1 MKYRFIENHRSE
13 FRVQKMVKVLDV
25 SRSGYY
31 QWRKRPESTLK
42 MANKTLLI
50 AIEGVYDDFKGR
62 YGSPRIT
69 RELKANNVA
78 CSENRVARLMRQNEI
93 QAKTKRKFKA
103 TTNSRH
109 QLPVAENLV
118 EQNFTANKPDELW
131 TSDITYV
138 WTEQGWLY
146 LAVVLDVCCR
156 RIVGWATSHRITQ
169 NLVLNALKQALWQR
183 KIEPGLMFHSDRG
196 SQYASESVKE
206 LLAKH
211 RITQSMSGKGNCY
224 DNAIT
229 EAFFK
234 TLKSELVYWEKYE
247 TTQQAHSSLF
257 EYIEFFYNQKT
268 MHSSINYLSPV
279 DYEKTFFTT

>member
-1 MKYRFIENHRSE
+1 MKYRFIETHRSE

-31 QWRKRPESTLK
+31 QWRKRPESTLTK
-42 MANKTLLI
+42 ANKTLLI

-69 RELKANNVA
+69 RELKANDIA

-146 LAVVLDVCCR
+146 LAVILDVCCR

-169 NLVLNALKQALWQR
+169 DLVLNALKQAFWQR
-183 KIEPGLMFHSDRG
+183 KIEPGLVFHSDRG
-196 SQYASESVKE
+196 SQFASESVKE
-206 LLAKH
+206 LLAKY

-234 TLKSELVYWEKYE
+234 TLKSELVYFEKYQ
-247 TTQQAHSSLF
+247 TRQQAHSSLF
-257 EYIEFFYNQKT
+257 EYIEFFYNQKR